1 LAIDVKP
8 FAVDRDR
15 TATQTKRRYGFRNAY
30 HRSLAATLADLTL
43 VIAEPSK
50 EVDVAT

>member
-1 LAIDVKP
+1 LAVDIEP
-8 FAVDRDR
+8 LAVDRDR
-15 TATQTKRRYGFRNAY
+15 TATETKRRYGLRNAH

>member
-1 LAIDVKP
+1 LAVDIEP
-8 FAVDRDR
+8 FAVDRDGPAVE
-15 TATQTKRRYGFRNAY
+15 TERRDGLRNAY

-50 EVDVAT
+50 EVDVAA